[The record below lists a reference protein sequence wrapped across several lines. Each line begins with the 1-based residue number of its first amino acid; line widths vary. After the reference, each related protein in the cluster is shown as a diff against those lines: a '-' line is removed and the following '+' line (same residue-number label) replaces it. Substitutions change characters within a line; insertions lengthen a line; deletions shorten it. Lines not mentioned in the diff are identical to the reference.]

1 MRRQAHRYF
10 AEALQPNCNDPNMGT
25 TRSRGASRSWTA
37 TLLATGIVLLLVM
50 SNLRADPFDLQGHRG
65 ARGLMPENTLAGF
78 THALALGVTTLEMDL
93 GLSRD
98 GHLVIS
104 HDSRLTP
111 ALTRDAGGKWLR
123 APGPAINSL
132 SLDQLQAY
140 DVGRLNP
147 ESKNA
152 RRFPEQ
158 RAVDGERIPTL
169 AQVLALAP
177 RSGNVPVRLNLET
190 KLNPL
195 EPHMAPAPEEF
206 ARILVDQLRSAGATG
221 RVTVQS
227 FDWRTLQRIQSL
239 APELKTAYL
248 TAEQRWLDN
257 VQTGRPGVS
266 PWTAGMDVDDFGG
279 SIPRMIKQAGG
290 DIWSPYFRD
299 LQPARLAEAQALGL
313 RVIVWTVNDV
323 PDMQKLI
330 DLGVD
335 GIISDYPDRLRE
347 VARQRGVALPGARK
361 GG

>member
-1 MRRQAHRYF
+1 
-10 AEALQPNCNDPNMGT
+10 
-25 TRSRGASRSWTA
+25 
-37 TLLATGIVLLLVM
+37 M
-50 SNLRADPFDLQGHRG
+50 SSVHADAFDLQGHRG

-78 THALALGVTTLEMDL
+78 AHALTLGVTTLEMDL
-93 GLSRD
+93 GVSRD
-98 GHLVIS
+98 GHIVIS
-104 HDSRLTP
+104 HDSRLAP
-111 ALTRDAGGKWLR
+111 ALTRDADGKWLQ

-140 DVGRLNP
+140 DVGRLDP
-147 ESKNA
+147 DSKNA
-152 RRFPEQ
+152 RRFPHQ

-169 AQVLALAP
+169 AQALALAP
-177 RSGNVPVRLNLET
+177 RSGNGPVRLNVET
-190 KLNPL
+190 KLSPL
-195 EPHMAPAPEEF
+195 APHLAPAPEEF
-206 ARILVDQLRSAGATG
+206 ARMLVEQLRGAGATG

-279 SIPRMIKQAGG
+279 SIPRMIKKAGG

-299 LQPARLAEAQALGL
+299 LDPARLEEAHALGL
-313 RVIVWTVNDV
+313 RVIVWTVNEV
-323 PDMQKLI
+323 PDMHALMA
-330 DLGVD
+330 LGVD

-347 VARQRGVALPGARK
+347 VARQRGLAQSRTQK
-361 GG
+361 GE

>member
-1 MRRQAHRYF
+1 
-10 AEALQPNCNDPNMGT
+10 MGT
-25 TRSRGASRSWTA
+25 LFSRGAPGSWIG
-37 TLLATGIVLLLVM
+37 TLSAAALWLVM
-50 SNLRADPFDLQGHRG
+50 SSAGADAFDLQGHRG

-78 THALALGVTTLEMDL
+78 AHALTLGVTTLEMDL
-93 GLSRD
+93 AVSRD
-98 GHLVIS
+98 RHLVIS

-111 ALTRDAGGKWLR
+111 ALTRDSGGNWLQ

-147 ESKNA
+147 DSKNA
-152 RRFPEQ
+152 RRFPDQ

-169 AQVLALAP
+169 AQVLALVR
-177 RSGNVPVRLNLET
+177 RSGNGQVRLNIET
-190 KLNPL
+190 KLSPL
-195 EPHMAPAPEEF
+195 EPHMAPAPVYF
-206 ARILVDQLRSAGATG
+206 ARILVTQLRGAGATG

-227 FDWRTLQRIQSL
+227 FDWRTLQHVQSL
-239 APELKTAYL
+239 APELNTAYL

-279 SIPRMIKQAGG
+279 SIPRMIKRAGG
-290 DIWSPYFRD
+290 DIWAPYFRD
-299 LQPARLAEAQALGL
+299 LDAARLVEAKALGL
-313 RVIVWTVNDV
+313 RVIVWTVNEV
-323 PDMQKLI
+323 ADMHKLI

-335 GIISDYPDRLRE
+335 GIITDYPDRLRK
-347 VARQRGVALPGARK
+347 VARQRGLVRSNAQK